1 MKEVIAIVRMNMMNQ
16 TKKALTE
23 AGVAAFFAHEANG
36 RGVGFINTHIL
47 AGAEDGY
54 EEAASLLGEKGKL
67 YPKRVVTI
75 VVEDDVV
82 DSVVEAIISVN
93 KTGKPGDGKIFVLPL
108 ERTVRIRT
116 GEVGESAVTPV
127 GGGEGQ

>member
-82 DSVVEAIISVN
+82 DSVVESIISVN

-108 ERTVRIRT
+108 KDAVRVRT
-116 GEVGESAVTPV
+116 GETGARSIA
-127 GGGEGQ
+127 

>member
-23 AGVAAFFAHEANG
+23 AGVDAFFAHEANG
-36 RGVGFINTHIL
+36 RGKGFVNPQVL

-67 YPKRVVTI
+67 YPKRLITI
-75 VVEDDVV
+75 VVDDDFV
-82 DSVVEAIISVN
+82 DTVVESIISVN
-93 KTGKPGDGKIFVLPL
+93 KTGKPGDGKIFILPIGDA
-108 ERTVRIRT
+108 VRVRT
-116 GEVGESAVTPV
+116 GESGMKSIS
-127 GGGEGQ
+127 